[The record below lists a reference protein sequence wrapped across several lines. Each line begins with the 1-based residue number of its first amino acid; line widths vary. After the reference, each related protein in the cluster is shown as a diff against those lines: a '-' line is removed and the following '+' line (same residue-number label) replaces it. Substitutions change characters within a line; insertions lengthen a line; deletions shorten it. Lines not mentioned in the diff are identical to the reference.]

1 MNVTLHFSIRTVF
14 HIQEMDISDTR
25 IPPTPTQDRHYAF
38 NTEAINSLPMSR
50 FAIHCDVER
59 LPIPWSNRRK
69 LRCCSTYN
77 LNLQGADLISDML
90 NEFWPDTD
98 AGAFGIRI
106 LIVERA
112 PLRCAPLLEY
122 NCTDSEF
129 GDQVKPLVIG
139 HLEIIEDV
147 QTRRIALMISKLIEC
162 LWKATKSSLS
172 YRSLRQKNSRLIMGT
187 TISRDY
193 IVSFDEEIARRFGS
207 SRAHIFHISSG
218 RYQPRSLLALIR
230 DIGSEQQVPGVGVT
244 YDGPSTRT
252 T

>member
-1 MNVTLHFSIRTVF
+1 MDITSHFSIRTIF
-14 HIQEMDISDTR
+14 HVQGMDISDDR
-25 IPPTPTQDRHYAF
+25 ISPAQDRHHAF
-38 NTEAINSLPMSR
+38 NTGSINSLPSLR
-50 FAIHCDVER
+50 FAIHRDVER
-59 LPIPWSNRRK
+59 LPIPWSDRRK
-69 LRCCSTYN
+69 LRCYSTQA
-77 LNLQGADLISDML
+77 LILQGADMISDML

-98 AGAFGIRI
+98 ASAFGIRI
-106 LIVERA
+106 LMVERA

-122 NCTDSEF
+122 NCADSEY

-147 QTRRIALMISKLIEC
+147 QTRSIVMMISELIKC

-187 TISRDY
+187 TITRDY
-193 IVSFDEEIARRFGS
+193 AVSFDEEIARRFGS
-207 SRAHIFHISSG
+207 SRAHIFHISPG

-230 DIGSEQQVPGVGVT
+230 DIGSEKQVPGVGVA